1 MKTET
6 KRKMIHYKR
15 VAISN
20 CHLTLQELLESALE
34 PGSPVAKATS
44 RKEVF
49 NEDDDSCRLINRHKE
64 FNGIFFGQ
72 LVFFESGKSQT
83 FITLDEDAEFYNIGA
98 ITSDSISD
106 HESSGQGA
114 KSEKAKLRKEFIDSI
129 LYFGVLYDHVV
140 ILQSSALRAR
150 ELETHL
156 AWFLGT
162 CAQKLPTGS
171 VLVLKDKPTEETI
184 RKLEKLPVRTVKLG
198 APVGIPEPPSVEQAS
213 SVVASAAES
222 EEAEV
227 TTELQAKSL
236 KWVPKGTGVD
246 VLSALMGAGW
256 FEKPELKDAL
266 DDANLKVSLEISYVR
281 KTTRHGQKML
291 DEMAVA
297 LRHMDDSD
305 VRIELQGGGTLRGE
319 DLKLSGPISVK
330 TINGLVDEND
340 LYHQMHAWL
349 VSKVESSEI
358 EVEVTTD

>member
-1 MKTET
+1 M
-6 KRKMIHYKR
+6 
-15 VAISN
+15 
-20 CHLTLQELLESALE
+20 QELLESALAE
-34 PGSPVAKATS
+34 GSSVAKATS
-44 RKEVF
+44 RKEIF

-64 FNGIFFGQ
+64 FNGMFFGQ

-83 FITLDEDAEFYNIGA
+83 FITLDEDAEYYNIGA
-98 ITSDSISD
+98 ITSDAISD
-106 HESSGQGA
+106 HEGSDQES

-162 CAQKLPTGS
+162 CAQKLPADS

-184 RKLEKLPVRTVKLG
+184 RKLEKLPVKTVKLG
-198 APVGIPEPPSVEQAS
+198 APVGIPESPSVEQAP
-213 SVVASAAES
+213 VAAGKSTDTK
-222 EEAEV
+222 EEV
-227 TTELQAKSL
+227 TELQAKSL

-256 FEKPELKDAL
+256 FERPELKDAL

-305 VRIELQGGGTLRGE
+305 VKIELQGGGTLRGE